1 MSTRHTLSRRQCLG
15 GVVVGTVGGL
25 TALAWPWAVQAQT
38 AAAATSRNQ
47 RVVGVALEMGSGRF
61 LYTEVHDQVLGADGA
76 VATAVTTYHAADGR
90 EFARKTLDY
99 RQNRTVP
106 AFRLDQPQHRYS
118 EGLRLLGDQ
127 AEVFKVDQGK
137 EKRSQIQL
145 GGGAVAADSGFNQLL
160 IDAMPRLRQ
169 GETVS
174 FRLIVA
180 GQTDQFKFR
189 AKALGEGKVEDEA
202 ALRLKVEPD
211 SLLRWLVDPLE
222 LAYGLQP
229 ARLLDYR
236 GVSNIINPATG
247 EVYRKVRVHYPREL
261 PPEAKAALK
270 AKG

>member
-1 MSTRHTLSRRQCLG
+1 MLSRRQCLG
-15 GVVVGTVGGL
+15 GVVGGL
-25 TALAWPWAVQAQT
+25 TAATTLAWPWAVHAQT
-38 AAAATSRNQ
+38 GTTASRNQ
-47 RVVGVALEMGSGRF
+47 RVVGVAVDMTNGRF
-61 LYTEVHDQVLGADGA
+61 LYTEVHDQVLGTDGA
-76 VATAVTTYHAADGR
+76 VSIAVTTYHGADGR

-118 EGLRLLGDQ
+118 EGLRLLGDV

-145 GGGAVAADSGFNQLL
+145 GSGAVAADSGFNQLL

-169 GETVS
+169 GETVN

-189 AKALGEGKVEDEA
+189 AKALGEGRVEDEA

-236 GVSNIINPATG
+236 GVSNIINPDTG

>member
-1 MSTRHTLSRRQCLG
+1 MAPMRPPCPLTRLNRRQWLVGAAALG
-15 GVVVGTVGGL
+15 LVPGGL
-25 TALAWPWAVQAQT
+25 QAQ
-38 AAAATSRNQ
+38 ATPRSQ
-47 RVVGVALEMGSGRF
+47 RVVGVAQELGNGRF
-61 LYTEVHDQVLGADGA
+61 LYTEVHEQVLASDGA
-76 VATAVTTYHAADGR
+76 VVTAVTTYHAADGR

-99 RQNRTVP
+99 RQNRSVP
-106 AFRLDQPQHRYS
+106 AFRLDQPLHRYS
-118 EGLRLLGDQ
+118 EGLRLMGDQ

-145 GGGAVAADSGFNQLL
+145 GGGPVAADSGFNQLL

-169 GETVS
+169 GETVN

-180 GQTDQFKFR
+180 GQTDQFRFR
-189 AKALGEGKVEDEA
+189 AKAIGEGRVEDEP

-211 SLLRWLVDPLE
+211 SMLRWLVDPLE

-236 GVSNIINPATG
+236 GVSNIINPDTG

-261 PPEAKAALK
+261 PPEARAALK